1 MSPEA
6 LRVLVDNQQRF
17 LSFLERR
24 LGDRAAADEVLQAA
38 FLRGIEK
45 GASLRN
51 DENVVAWFYRLIR
64 NGLAEHFRKA
74 GAEQRALDA
83 FAAEPTPEDNLEATV
98 CACVT
103 GMIEALKP
111 EYASLLRA
119 VDLEGRSVPEVARD
133 LGISANNTGV
143 RLHRARRALGRAV
156 EEACGICCRN
166 GCFDCDCA
174 NLPSEV

>member
-17 LSFLERR
+17 LAFLERR
-24 LGDRAAADEVLQAA
+24 LGNRAAADEVLQAA

-45 GASLRN
+45 GESLRD
-51 DENVVAWFYRLIR
+51 DENVIAWFYRLVR
-64 NGLAEHFRKA
+64 NGLAEHYRKA

-83 FAAEPTPEDNLEATV
+83 FATEPAKDDPLEASV
-98 CACVT
+98 CACIT
-103 GMIEALKP
+103 GMISVLKP
-111 EYASLLRA
+111 DYASLLRA
-119 VDLEGRSVPEVARD
+119 VDLDGRSVPEVARE
-133 LGISANNTGV
+133 LGISANNAGV

-174 NLPSEV
+174 NLPAEV